1 MDIQGKG
8 MSVGKEGLI
17 HVNELEISV
26 IVRDV
31 RIRWLIVDYLV
42 EPTAGIGKMWVDSEN
57 VQMI

>member
-17 HVNELEISV
+17 HVDELKISV

-31 RIRWLIVDYLV
+31 RVRWLIVDYLV
-42 EPTAGIGKMWVDSEN
+42 EPTAGTGKMWVESEK